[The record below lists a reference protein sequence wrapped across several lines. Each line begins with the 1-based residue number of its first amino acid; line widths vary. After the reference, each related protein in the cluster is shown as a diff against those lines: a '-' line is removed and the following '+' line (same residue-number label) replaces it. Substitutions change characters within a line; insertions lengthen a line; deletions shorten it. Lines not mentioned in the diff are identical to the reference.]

1 MVKKVVS
8 LNSKLAHLVPVA
20 PETDWEQ
27 LLSDWLKTK
36 RSLHTIRVYDADIRN
51 FLLSHDGL
59 TLSKFLSSDRHWA
72 YELVNRYKGNLIQSR
87 LKAATINRRLAA
99 IKSLVSYAYACGKCD
114 YTLETVKGER
124 LKAYRDTTGID
135 AEAFRRMLGRCEL
148 STVAGKRDY
157 ALLVV
162 LWGNA
167 LRRSEVAL
175 AKIKDFEPSAG
186 TLRIYGKGKGTEAQ
200 LVTLGKS
207 ASAALNDWLAARG
220 ESNPDAALFCSVNKG
235 YKNGRLTPDGIYKI
249 VRKIAT
255 EAGITKIVSPH
266 RIRHSSITAAL
277 DATAGDVRKVQK
289 LSRHANLNTL
299 MIYDDN
305 RINHQGEVTQLLDD
319 LI

>member
-1 MVKKVVS
+1 
-8 LNSKLAHLVPVA
+8 
-20 PETDWEQ
+20 
-27 LLSDWLKTK
+27 
-36 RSLHTIRVYDADIRN
+36 
-51 FLLSHDGL
+51 
-59 TLSKFLSSDRHWA
+59 
-72 YELVNRYKGNLIQSR
+72 
-87 LKAATINRRLAA
+87 LAA

-135 AEAFRRMLGRCEL
+135 ADAFRRMLGLCAL

-157 ALLVV
+157 ALLVL

-167 LRRSEVAL
+167 LRRSEVAR
-175 AKIKDFEPSAG
+175 AKIGDFEPSAG
-186 TLRIYGKGKGTEAQ
+186 TLRIYGKGKGTEAE

-207 ASAALNDWLAARG
+207 ASAALCDWLAARG

-235 YKNGRLTPDGIYKI
+235 YENGRLTPDGIYKI
-249 VRKIAT
+249 IRKIAT

>member
-8 LNSKLAHLVPVA
+8 LNDKVAHLVPVV
-20 PETDWEQ
+20 PSTDWEQ
-27 LLSDWLKTK
+27 LLTDWLNLKQ
-36 RSLHTIRVYDADIRN
+36 SAHTIRVYAADIRN
-51 FLLSHDGL
+51 FLMSHDGL
-59 TLSKFLSSDRHWA
+59 TLSKFLTGDRHWA

-114 YTLETVKGER
+114 YTLETVKGEQ

-135 AEAFRRMLGRCEL
+135 ADAFRRMLGLCDL
-148 STVAGKRDY
+148 TTVAGKRDY
-157 ALLVV
+157 ALLVL

-167 LRRSEVAL
+167 LRRSEVART
-175 AKIKDFEPSAG
+175 KIGDFDPSAG

-200 LVTLGKS
+200 LVTLGKG
-207 ASAALNDWLAARG
+207 AIAALSDWLAARG
-220 ESNPDAALFCSVNKG
+220 ESNSDAALFCSVNKG
-235 YKNGRLTPDGIYKI
+235 YKKGRLTPDGIYKI

>member
-1 MVKKVVS
+1 
-8 LNSKLAHLVPVA
+8 
-20 PETDWEQ
+20 
-27 LLSDWLKTK
+27 
-36 RSLHTIRVYDADIRN
+36 
-51 FLLSHDGL
+51 
-59 TLSKFLSSDRHWA
+59 
-72 YELVNRYKGNLIQSR
+72 
-87 LKAATINRRLAA
+87 
-99 IKSLVSYAYACGKCD
+99 
-114 YTLETVKGER
+114 
-124 LKAYRDTTGID
+124 
-135 AEAFRRMLGRCEL
+135 
-148 STVAGKRDY
+148 
-157 ALLVV
+157 
-162 LWGNA
+162 
-167 LRRSEVAL
+167 
-175 AKIKDFEPSAG
+175 
-186 TLRIYGKGKGTEAQ
+186 
-200 LVTLGKS
+200 LGKS
-207 ASAALNDWLAARG
+207 ASAALCEWLAARG